1 MRTHLAYTEITI
13 NSKVSVL
20 ETMVFLLVHDTACL
34 LWICSVLP
42 IRDQADMM
50 SGLSS
55 LGVFILEQRSVETGE
70 LAARGRT
77 HSKPSPPPLG
87 PVLLPVCRQ
96 KSSYV
101 LGDLHGPGGLGV
113 KRALGQGRALRHR
126 C

>member
-55 LGVFILEQRSVETGE
+55 LGVFILEQRSVEAGE
-70 LAARGRT
+70 LTARGRT
-77 HSKPSPPPLG
+77 HSKPSPHL
-87 PVLLPVCRQ
+87 
-96 KSSYV
+96 
-101 LGDLHGPGGLGV
+101 
-113 KRALGQGRALRHR
+113 LGQCCCPSVDRSPAMS
-126 C
+126 